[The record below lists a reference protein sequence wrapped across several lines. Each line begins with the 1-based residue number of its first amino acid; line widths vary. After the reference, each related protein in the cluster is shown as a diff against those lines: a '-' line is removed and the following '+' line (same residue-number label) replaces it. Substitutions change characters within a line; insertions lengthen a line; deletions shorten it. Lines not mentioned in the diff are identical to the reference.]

1 MHEYYFANYCLLVDD
16 DISNSDHM
24 KYLAG
29 FSMAMP
35 ATHTFTLRLGDEA
48 LLDQKYAEAM
58 LHPIVCTTDQFYIHD
73 TQDSWTI
80 VPLMNEKRIKR
91 HGKYVLT
98 CARDYSEMTFYI
110 SRQPFYSEMIK
121 EWMMPVPH
129 MSSAI
134 RTACEAGMTM
144 RDGVPLHAALVE
156 KDGYGVVFLGPSGM
170 GKSTQAKLWVEYQ
183 GADFIIGDRPGLR
196 RIDGQWIGYGMP
208 WDGKDS
214 IMQQKQAPIRALIS
228 LEQAPENSIRCLTKQ
243 EAMNVLL
250 NQVMMP
256 MWDDAAMALLTPLMG
271 QLATEVPFYHLKN
284 LPNREATELTWK
296 TILETKESNANYH
309 PDNTAD

>member
-1 MHEYYFANYCLLVDD
+1 
-16 DISNSDHM
+16 
-24 KYLAG
+24 
-29 FSMAMP
+29 
-35 ATHTFTLRLGDEA
+35 
-48 LLDQKYAEAM
+48 
-58 LHPIVCTTDQFYIHD
+58 
-73 TQDSWTI
+73 
-80 VPLMNEKRIKR
+80 
-91 HGKYVLT
+91 
-98 CARDYSEMTFYI
+98 
-110 SRQPFYSEMIK
+110 
-121 EWMMPVPH
+121 

-170 GKSTQAKLWVEYQ
+170 GKSTQAKLWVEHQ

-228 LEQAPENSIRCLTKQ
+228 LEQAPENSIRRLTKQ
-243 EAMNVLL
+243 KAMNVLL

-256 MWDDAAMALLTPLMG
+256 MWDDAAMALLTPMMG
-271 QLATEVPFYHLKN
+271 RLATEIPFYHLKN
-284 LPNREATELTWK
+284 LPNKEATELTRA
-296 TILETKESNANYH
+296 TICKTKE
-309 PDNTAD
+309 